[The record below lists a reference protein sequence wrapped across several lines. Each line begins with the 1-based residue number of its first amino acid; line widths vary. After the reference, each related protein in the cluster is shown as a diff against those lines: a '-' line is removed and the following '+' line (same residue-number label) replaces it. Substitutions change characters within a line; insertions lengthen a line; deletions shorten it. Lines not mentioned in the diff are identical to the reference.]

1 MFYPI
6 AQIMRILLFT
16 FLMALGTFIQ
26 AADANAFQTGV
37 TAFNNGEIEA
47 AIAAWESVPGES
59 VALHYNL
66 GNAWFRNGNAGR
78 AVLHYERA
86 LKLDHRDED
95 VLNNLAV
102 VQESL
107 IDKFELLPQPVYKT
121 VALGFLKMA
130 PLSFWTIGA
139 LVLLMLSAGLFAG
152 FIFLNQHRKALLVAF
167 LSTLLAGFIFWGL
180 AELRYQQVDAI
191 KDVVVLSPNVYVK
204 TAPAET
210 GSDSFILHEGTKAR
224 LLETHEQWM
233 KIRLPD
239 GKIGWAPKSALEII

>member
-6 AQIMRILLFT
+6 AQIMRIFLLT
-16 FLMALGTFIQ
+16 LFLAISPLIKAST
-26 AADANAFQTGV
+26 NEAFETGV

-47 AIAAWESVPGES
+47 AISAWESVEGES
-59 VALHYNL
+59 AALYYNL
-66 GNAWFRNGNAGR
+66 GNAWFRNGNAGL

-86 LKLDHRDED
+86 LKLDPRDED
-95 VLNNLAV
+95 VLNNLSV

-121 VALGFLKMA
+121 VILGFLKMA
-130 PLSFWTIGA
+130 PLSFWTVGA

-152 FIFLNQHRKALLVAF
+152 FIFMHQRRKGLLVAF
-167 LSTLLAGFIFWGL
+167 LSTLLAGLIFWGI

-204 TAPAET
+204 TAPTET

-224 LLETHEQWM
+224 LLDTHEQWM